1 MASGGDQTMK
11 SRILVVGGTG
21 YIGRHVVAARARL
34 GHLTTALVK
43 AQLLQ
48 SFRNAGVTLLHGDL
62 YDHASLLRA
71 VRDTDVVISAPQ
83 CSRPSLIAAI
93 KEIGGG
99 RVRRFIPSEFGL
111 DPGRGASAAVEP
123 VPSIYGSKVGIW
135 RTVKAKGISHTYV
148 VCNYF
153 VGFALLSI
161 GQFMPKAARR
171 DGGGEERQERGHRR

>member
-1 MASGGDQTMK
+1 MASGGDQTTK

-83 CSRPSLIAAI
+83 CSRPRSLTRPVSSPPRATQVPDQTRLIDAI
-93 KEIGGG
+93 KEAGGG

-123 VPSIYGSKVGIW
+123 VRSRPS
-135 RTVKAKGISHTYV
+135 T
-148 VCNYF
+148 
-153 VGFALLSI
+153 
-161 GQFMPKAARR
+161 AARWAS
-171 DGGGEERQERGHRR
+171 GAP